1 MKKLSL
7 AMIGCVVLAG
17 CTAPQQTTPPVMEK
31 SALMPGLLLIPNGF
45 ELLNKLVL
53 VFKDIFAYSL
63 NCL

>member
-1 MKKLSL
+1 MMPLRTS
-7 AMIGCVVLAG
+7 AIAVV
-17 CTAPQQTTPPVMEK
+17 CC
-31 SALMPGLLLIPNGF
+31 SGLLLIPNGF